1 MTHAPWLNDAIV
13 FLVAAG
19 LIVPFFHRARI
30 GAVLGFLI
38 AGVVVGPFGLGRL
51 AESHPWIRFVTI
63 DDPAQVEPFAEL
75 GVIFLL
81 FLLGLE
87 LSFERLWSLRRYVLG
102 VGAVQVGASALAIGA
117 GAYVLG
123 AEAGA
128 SIILG
133 ACLALSST
141 AVVMQLLS
149 EQHRTAT
156 SVGRISL
163 SVLLFQDLM
172 VVPILFIVGALGRG
186 GGGAGLTLG
195 LAWAVLQATLVVAV
209 MAVMGRFLLRPLL
222 RFVGKTGSRDLI
234 MAITLLIVA
243 ASASMTG
250 ASGLSAALG
259 AFLAGVLL
267 SETEYRHHIEV
278 DLDPFKGLLLGLF
291 FVTVGMT
298 IDPSVLIAQLGL
310 IIPAAIALMAAKAAI
325 LYGVSRAFK
334 ISGASAGEV
343 SLLLAQAGEFAF
355 VVLGIGRASG
365 LLTAELAQFA
375 TVLVGVTMAATPLI
389 ALLARETGRRLDRA
403 EHASEELGA
412 ELADVQDHVVI
423 GGFGRVGQMVARAL
437 EEENVPYVALDANG
451 GLAAE
456 FSMAGRMVY
465 YGDAS
470 RGELLERAGAE
481 RARAVVVT
489 IDNRVVAER
498 MVRTVAE
505 RWPKLTIIARA
516 KDASHAARLAQCGA
530 YDVIPETVEAS
541 LQLAGRVLEA
551 ADLPA
556 EAVSERLALI
566 REEERSK
573 LRSLSERSADK
584 RR

>member
-30 GAVLGFLI
+30 GAVLGFI
-38 AGVVVGPFGLGRL
+38 VVGVIVGPFGLGRL
-51 AESHPWIRFVTI
+51 AESNPWVRFITI

-87 LSFERLWSLRRYVLG
+87 LSFGRLWSLRRYVLG
-102 VGAVQVGASALAIGA
+102 VGAAQVVASALAIG
-117 GAYVLG
+117 LG
-123 AEAGA
+123 AHILGA
-128 SIILG
+128 NASASVILG

-156 SVGRISL
+156 TVGRISL
-163 SVLLFQDLM
+163 SILLFQDLM

-186 GGGAGLTLG
+186 SGAGLTLG
-195 LAWAVLQATLVVAV
+195 LAWAVIQAALVVGAMTIV
-209 MAVMGRFLLRPLL
+209 GRYLLRPLL

-243 ASASMTG
+243 ASASVTG

-298 IDPSVLIAQLGL
+298 IDPAVLISRFGL
-310 IIPAAIALMAAKAAI
+310 IVVLALVLMAMKAAI

-334 ISGASAGEV
+334 VNGATAAEV
-343 SLLLAQAGEFAF
+343 SLLLAQTGEFAF
-355 VVLGIGRASG
+355 VVLGIARAPG
-365 LLTAELAQFA
+365 LVTPELAQLA
-375 TVLVGVTMAATPLI
+375 TIVVGVSMAATPLL
-389 ALLARETGRRLDRA
+389 ALLAREAGRRLDRT
-403 EHASEELGA
+403 EHVREEPDFELA
-412 ELADVQDHVVI
+412 ELQDHVII

-437 EEENVPYVALDANG
+437 DEENIAYIALDANG
-451 GLAAE
+451 ALVGD
-456 FSMAGRMVY
+456 FRKAGRMVY

-470 RGELLERAGAE
+470 RGELLERAGAA

-489 IDNRVVAER
+489 IDNRMVAER

-516 KDASHAARLAQCGA
+516 KDSSHAARLAQRGA

-556 EAVSERLALI
+556 DAVSERLAVI
-566 REEERSK
+566 REEERRK
-573 LRSLSERSADK
+573 LRSLSEPRPDK
-584 RR
+584 R

>member
-30 GAVLGFLI
+30 GAVLGFLLV
-38 AGVVVGPFGLGRL
+38 GVIVGPFGLGRL
-51 AESHPWIRFVTI
+51 ADFHPWIRFITI

-87 LSFERLWSLRRYVLG
+87 LSFARLWSLRRYVLG
-102 VGAVQVGASALAIGA
+102 VGAVQVLASAFVIG
-117 GAYVLG
+117 LG
-123 AEAGA
+123 AHILGANAGA
-128 SIILG
+128 SVILG

-163 SVLLFQDLM
+163 SILLLQDLM

-186 GGGAGLTLG
+186 GGAGVTPG
-195 LAWAVLQATLVVAV
+195 LAWAVIQAALVVGA
-209 MAVMGRFLLRPLL
+209 MGVIGRYLLRPLL

-243 ASASMTG
+243 ASGSVTG
-250 ASGLSAALG
+250 AFGLSAALG

-267 SETEYRHHIEV
+267 GETEYRHHIEV

-291 FVTVGMT
+291 FVTVGMS
-298 IDPSVLIAQLGL
+298 IDPAALVSQLGL
-310 IIPAAIALMAAKAAI
+310 IVVTALALMAVKAVI
-325 LYGVSRAFK
+325 LYGVSRAFRVG
-334 ISGASAGEV
+334 GAAAGEV

-355 VVLGIGRASG
+355 VVLGIARGTG
-365 LLTAELAQFA
+365 LVTAELAQFA
-375 TVLVGVTMAATPLI
+375 TAVVGVSMAATPLL
-389 ALLARETGRRLDRA
+389 ALLAREAGRQLDRA
-403 EHASEELGA
+403 EYAGQAPPEI
-412 ELADVQDHVVI
+412 ADAQDHVII

-437 EEENVPYVALDANG
+437 DEERVPYIALDANG
-451 GLAAE
+451 ELAAE
-456 FSMAGRMVY
+456 FSKAGRIVY

-470 RGELLERAGAE
+470 RGELLERAGAA
-481 RARAVVVT
+481 RARAIVVT
-489 IDNRVVAER
+489 IDNRMVAER

-505 RWPKLTIIARA
+505 RWPKLAIIARA
-516 KDASHAARLAQCGA
+516 KDASHAARLVQRGA

-551 ADLPA
+551 LDLPA
-556 EAVSERLALI
+556 DAVSERLALI
-566 REEERSK
+566 REEERCK
-573 LRSLSERSADK
+573 LRSLSKPRPDK